1 MIFRSLKANNPLD
14 WTQINKGLLLAFI
27 VCLYPISGI
36 IILSAINLNAPGF
49 ISPGFYEF
57 FIVLDVLHLTTII
70 GFILVGL
77 VLRKYQDTW
86 AWIEHAVII
95 SYLANVIISSY
106 LFGIYLTYGLIYIA
120 MGIAIIS
127 VLGDVVKIRYSVIYL
142 YILIVIISVLD
153 FGFELIPHAPAI
165 SRSLYEPNGDPL
177 RAWQLIQICLLLYT
191 LAPFYLLIISVMRWI
206 EREQLYKKMS
216 MEDSLTGLINRRT
229 FLSRARSEVSR
240 MKRDPQPGETDHIG
254 CIMIDLDHFKR
265 VNDSHGHA
273 AGDRVL
279 IHVAKIMSDQ
289 LREHDLVGRFGG
301 EEFAILTPGLSHR
314 QLMEVAD
321 QIRGALERSSVW
333 FGGEQ
338 IQITASFGIA
348 VGHLDSADV
357 DVDRLIKLADVA
369 LYEAKRQGR
378 NQVVSSQSLSQSLV

>member
-1 MIFRSLKANNPLD
+1 MLTFNWLKSNNPLD
-14 WTQINKGLLLAFI
+14 WTQINKGLLLALI

-36 IILSAINLNAPGF
+36 VILSIVNHSAPGF

-57 FIVLDVLHLTTII
+57 FVVLDVLHLATII

-142 YILIVIISVLD
+142 YIVIVVISVLD
-153 FGFELIPHAPAI
+153 FGLELIPHAPAI

-177 RAWQLIQICLLLYT
+177 PAWQLIQIGLLLYT
-191 LAPFYLLIISVMRWI
+191 LAPFYLLIISVMRWV

-229 FLSRARSEVSR
+229 FLSRARAEVSR
-240 MKRDPQPGETDHIG
+240 MQRDQKPDQIDHVG
-254 CIMIDLDHFKR
+254 CIMVDLDHFKR
-265 VNDSHGHA
+265 VNDNHGHA

-279 IHVAKIMSDQ
+279 IHVAKIMSEL
-289 LREHDLVGRFGG
+289 LREQDLVGRFGG
-301 EEFAILTPGLSHR
+301 EEFAILTPGLSNR
-314 QLMEVAD
+314 QLIDVAD
-321 QIRGALERSSVW
+321 QIRAAFERSAVW
-333 FGGEQ
+333 FAGEQ

-348 VGHLDSADV
+348 DGQIESVGLNV
-357 DVDRLIKLADVA
+357 DHLIKLADVA

-378 NQVVSSQSLSQSLV
+378 NRVVSSQSLA